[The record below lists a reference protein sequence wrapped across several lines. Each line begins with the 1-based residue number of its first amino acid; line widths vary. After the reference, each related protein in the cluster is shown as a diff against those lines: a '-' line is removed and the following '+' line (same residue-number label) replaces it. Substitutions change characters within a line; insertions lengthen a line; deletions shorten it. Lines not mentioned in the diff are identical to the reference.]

1 LHRLSTPATH
11 LSGCFDYRPKGK
23 GNIVH
28 LEEAQLKRFLQLTG
42 DLEEALA
49 SDAYGTD
56 IQANCCIAQLLVL
69 TNTVF
74 HNASFIPTDIMPE
87 LVRKTMDYIEAHLA
101 QDITLEQ
108 LAGIFHLN
116 STYISRQ
123 FKKHTGLTLR
133 SYIVDRRIALA
144 KSYLYEGLS
153 ITEACYQSGFS
164 DYANFIR
171 SFTKI
176 VGISPGR
183 FAKKNASLPE

>member
-1 LHRLSTPATH
+1 TQ

-28 LEEAQLKRFLQLTG
+28 LEESQLQQFLRLTG
-42 DLEEALA
+42 TLEEALS
-49 SDAYGTD
+49 SDAYGSD
-56 IQANCCIAQLLVL
+56 IIANSAIAQLLVL
-69 TNTVF
+69 TNTIF
-74 HNASFIPTDIMPE
+74 HNASFIPADIMPE
-87 LVRKTMDYIEAHLA
+87 LVRKTMDYIEAHLG
-101 QDITLEQ
+101 QNITLEQ

-133 SYIVDRRIALA
+133 SYILDRRVSLA
-144 KSYLYEGLS
+144 KSYLSEGLS

-171 SFTKI
+171 SFTRI
-176 VGISPGR
+176 AGISPGR
-183 FAKKNASLPE
+183 FVKKL